1 LSIKEIEEFDL
12 IVLKNIAEGLNKISL
27 IAEKLNVNEDKISV
41 SISKLILNDLIE
53 VEIRKRRLLSEETIY
68 KIKDKGLKILEEKK
82 DLIKEKEIEYYK
94 KIETLFPFEILK
106 EGIEEVK
113 EVKKEEISEIEE
125 NILILLYEKNEIVNE
140 NLKNE
145 LKKRFNKEYDYYEI
159 NEALEKLLSNGLIA
173 IKSAFTA
180 MIFFTTYSKIV
191 YGLTDKGYE
200 FIEKIIKNKQKS
212 YY

>member
-1 LSIKEIEEFDL
+1 MSIENIEVFDL

-27 IAEKLNVNEDKISV
+27 IAEKLNVSENEISV

-53 VEIRKRRLLSEETIY
+53 VEIKKRKLLGEETIY

-82 DLIKEKEIEYYK
+82 DLIKEKEIEHYR
-94 KIETLFPFEILK
+94 KIETLLPIEILK
-106 EGIEEVK
+106 EEIEEVK
-113 EVKKEEISEIEE
+113 EEVEEISEIEE
-125 NILILLYEKNEIVNE
+125 NILILLYEKKEIINE
-140 NLKNE
+140 NLKND

-159 NEALEKLLSNGLIA
+159 NEALEKLLSKGLIA

-180 MIFFTTYSKIV
+180 VIFFTTYSKIV

-200 FIEKIIKNKQKS
+200 IIEKIVKQRQKFL
-212 YY
+212 

>member
-1 LSIKEIEEFDL
+1 LSIKEIEAFDL

-27 IAEKLNVNEDKISV
+27 IAEKLNVSENEISI

-53 VEIRKRRLLSEETIY
+53 IKTKKRRLLSEETIY

-82 DLIKEKEIEYYK
+82 DLIKEIEYYK
-94 KIETLFPFEILK
+94 KIETLFPIEILK
-106 EGIEEVK
+106 EEIEEVR

-125 NILILLYEKNEIVNE
+125 NILILLYKKKEIINE
-140 NLKNE
+140 NLKND

-200 FIEKIIKNKQKS
+200 FIEKIIKNKQKP

>member
-1 LSIKEIEEFDL
+1 MSIKEIEAFDL

-27 IAEKLNVNEDKISV
+27 IAEKLNVSENEISI

-53 VEIRKRRLLSEETIY
+53 IKTKKRRLLSEETIY

-82 DLIKEKEIEYYK
+82 DLIKEIEYYK
-94 KIETLFPFEILK
+94 KIETLFPIEILK
-106 EGIEEVK
+106 EEIEEVR

-125 NILILLYEKNEIVNE
+125 NILILLYKKKEIINE
-140 NLKNE
+140 NLKND

-200 FIEKIIKNKQKS
+200 FIEKIIKNKQKP

>member
-1 LSIKEIEEFDL
+1 MSIENIEVFDL

-27 IAEKLNVNEDKISV
+27 IAEKLNVSENEISV

-53 VEIRKRRLLSEETIY
+53 VEVRKRRLLGEETIY

-82 DLIKEKEIEYYK
+82 DLIKEKEIEHYR
-94 KIETLFPFEILK
+94 KIETLLPIEILK
-106 EGIEEVK
+106 EEIE
-113 EVKKEEISEIEE
+113 EVKKEEVEEISELEK
-125 NILILLYEKNEIVNE
+125 NILILLFEKEEVISE
-140 NLKNE
+140 NLKND

-159 NEALEKLLSNGLIA
+159 NEALEKLLSKGLIA

-200 FIEKIIKNKQKS
+200 IAEKIIKNK
-212 YY
+212 